1 MKTQTQVLKETVQK
15 FPTDVAL
22 EYFDT
27 SITYF
32 TLYKYVNSIAAQLSS
47 YVRKGDVVALSM
59 QNIPQFVILE
69 YAIWKLG
76 AIVLPLNPMYTPRE
90 IEYYLDD
97 ANVKLVVSMC
107 ETYEALKT
115 AAKGKSVSVMKT
127 NSNSL
132 GKIPDYLATKW
143 GVIDCNDDLEFQT
156 DSEER
161 CKDATL
167 SPDDTAMIV
176 YTSGTTG
183 DPKGAVISH
192 RNLYSSSSIYKR
204 WFRFSKE
211 DKILGIA
218 PFFHITGLVFHIATA
233 ILSGASI
240 AVSYRFDPEFALKT
254 VERKRTTVTMAAA
267 TAYLAMLNVPGIE
280 RIDLSSMRMWSSGG
294 MPVPKALEERW
305 KKITGQWIYVAWG
318 LTETTSP
325 ATVWPYPYDGEMPY
339 DEESKVVSSGV
350 PVTNTRVKI
359 VDGSQ
364 VGEIA
369 VKGPQ
374 VIKEY
379 LNKPEATAKT
389 IVDGWLL
396 TGDVAKIKDDFVFII
411 DRKKDIIDASGF
423 KVWPREVEEVMYDH
437 PAVLEAAVVGVPDEY
452 RGETVKAYIR
462 LKDGFSAEEETKR
475 SIIEF
480 ARKRLAAYKVPR
492 IIEFVPEIKKT
503 ASGKIMRR
511 AFKEDY

>member
-47 YVRKGDVVALSM
+47 YVRKGDAVALSM

-97 ANVKLVVSMC
+97 ANVKLAVSMC

-115 AAKGKSVSVMKT
+115 AAKGKSVNVIKT

-143 GVIDCNDDLEFQT
+143 GVINCNDDLEFQT

-218 PFFHITGLVFHIATA
+218 PFFHITGLVFHIA
-233 ILSGASI
+233 
-240 AVSYRFDPEFALKT
+240 
-254 VERKRTTVTMAAA
+254 
-267 TAYLAMLNVPGIE
+267 
-280 RIDLSSMRMWSSGG
+280 
-294 MPVPKALEERW
+294 
-305 KKITGQWIYVAWG
+305 
-318 LTETTSP
+318 
-325 ATVWPYPYDGEMPY
+325 
-339 DEESKVVSSGV
+339 
-350 PVTNTRVKI
+350 
-359 VDGSQ
+359 
-364 VGEIA
+364 
-369 VKGPQ
+369 
-374 VIKEY
+374 
-379 LNKPEATAKT
+379 
-389 IVDGWLL
+389 
-396 TGDVAKIKDDFVFII
+396 
-411 DRKKDIIDASGF
+411 
-423 KVWPREVEEVMYDH
+423 
-437 PAVLEAAVVGVPDEY
+437 
-452 RGETVKAYIR
+452 
-462 LKDGFSAEEETKR
+462 
-475 SIIEF
+475 
-480 ARKRLAAYKVPR
+480 
-492 IIEFVPEIKKT
+492 
-503 ASGKIMRR
+503 
-511 AFKEDY
+511 